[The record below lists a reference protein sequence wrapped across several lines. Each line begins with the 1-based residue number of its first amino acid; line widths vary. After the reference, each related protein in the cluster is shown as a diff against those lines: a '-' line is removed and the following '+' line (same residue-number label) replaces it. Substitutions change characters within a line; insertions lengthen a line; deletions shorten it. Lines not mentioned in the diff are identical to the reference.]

1 MILLVLGV
9 LLWSG
14 AHLFKRL
21 APEQRA
27 AMGDKGRG
35 PIAILLFVSV
45 GLMIVGYRL
54 WWADLAYASPA
65 WGKHANNTLMLVSM
79 YLFAA
84 SGMKTAIAR
93 KMRHPMLIG
102 VILWSVAHLLANG
115 DWASVV
121 LFGGMLIWAVVSI
134 ALINAQNPV
143 WEKPAPAPK
152 GKEFGAAFGSLL
164 VYGVIA
170 YIHILLGYMPFG

>member
-1 MILLVLGV
+1 
-9 LLWSG
+9 
-14 AHLFKRL
+14 
-21 APEQRA
+21 
-27 AMGDKGRG
+27 
-35 PIAILLFVSV
+35 
-45 GLMIVGYRL
+45 
-54 WWADLAYASPA
+54 
-65 WGKHANNTLMLVSM
+65 
-79 YLFAA
+79 
-84 SGMKTAIAR
+84 MKTAIAR

-152 GKEFGAAFGSLL
+152 GKEIGAAFGSLL